1 MGFRTFSEEPIAES
15 ESAPSAPPEP
25 EPPSVPSLPLQPA
38 NTAGPAEA
46 GDTEEAPDGAG
57 AGDDLADLLWDV
69 QVSTK
74 GKAIRRRPMTEILM
88 GKLCYSLSS
97 TAAVAE
103 VVQTVLRMMDVLAEN
118 TNQEDVNPSKSHVR
132 TILVKLD
139 CLHSL
144 SRRVFAKPNQP
155 DRRTVRFLSAD
166 SSPQKNYDYFLVT
179 EELMTRDSV
188 HRVPVDASGQVDPW
202 RGFAVERRTMVVTTI
217 ARGES
222 SAALKTM
229 RVLHIICLE
238 NTAEAVRGLARDTG
252 AAAAHERVLRK
263 QLNTVCRLLTPRS
276 DQEVVEVKM
285 LDAGAPAGAGT
296 AADKQTLHHFRALE
310 ARGIWFR
317 CASCKADH
325 GDFQDDMHGWMVM
338 WAGKFAEAAARLAHW
353 IEGCFCHE
361 HILVSQMPA
370 SKRRKTMMEETGS
383 GTCCWKGKRLPELAC
398 GKMTDLIQ
406 YFTNQARAEYISE
419 MLAAPADVRARV
431 TAIDALATEQLRV
444 VLEQKFAYAQTIP
457 WVVRA
462 AFGGYTGIFWA
473 RCKAAISEGF
483 RQYSQATTGGAFVDA
498 VSFRAFSGQ
507 TLESRQ
513 LKAFADSELPLH
525 HYAEAWTMVQ
535 EYSFCSLAVV
545 AMIGDP
551 QQLQRMTV
559 VQRLAKV
566 YAYRP
571 DEHFMDVSEE
581 ATAQAVYQKALLDAS
596 AAARTEDSVP
606 LKLDPAPHQI
616 VHFLRSH
623 LRNGSL
629 VQPEEEADVPCKEM
643 LSQHLWLSLRTEVVV
658 PAVSLDA
665 RPEQRKDVRADRG
678 RSKSSIL
685 VMLHT
690 HVRVLSDT
698 EVRVQSSG
706 EQARVSGAGELL

>member
-1 MGFRTFSEEPIAES
+1 
-15 ESAPSAPPEP
+15 
-25 EPPSVPSLPLQPA
+25 
-38 NTAGPAEA
+38 
-46 GDTEEAPDGAG
+46 
-57 AGDDLADLLWDV
+57 
-69 QVSTK
+69 
-74 GKAIRRRPMTEILM
+74 
-88 GKLCYSLSS
+88 
-97 TAAVAE
+97 
-103 VVQTVLRMMDVLAEN
+103 
-118 TNQEDVNPSKSHVR
+118 
-132 TILVKLD
+132 
-139 CLHSL
+139 
-144 SRRVFAKPNQP
+144 
-155 DRRTVRFLSAD
+155 
-166 SSPQKNYDYFLVT
+166 
-179 EELMTRDSV
+179 
-188 HRVPVDASGQVDPW
+188 
-202 RGFAVERRTMVVTTI
+202 MVVTTI

-238 NTAEAVRGLARDTG
+238 NTAVALPQYRGEVRGFLSDQGTERLICKYPLDTAANVKEAVRGLARDTG
-252 AAAAHERVLRK
+252 AAAAAHERVRALPFFPEALEIPGSLHVVFNTLEAVVKSVPEFEVLHK

-276 DQEVVEVKM
+276 YQEVVEVKM

-296 AADKQTLHHFRALE
+296 AADKQTLHKFRDTLLE
-310 ARGIWFR
+310 WRHWRPEEFGSDVHIAKQITEILEDG
-317 CASCKADH
+317 
-325 GDFQDDMHGWMVM
+325 MHGWMVV
-338 WAGKFAEAAARLAHW
+338 WAGKFAEAATRLAHW

-361 HILVSQMPA
+361 HILVSQPA

-406 YFTNQARAEYISE
+406 YFTNQARTEYISQ

-444 VLEQKFAYAQTIP
+444 VLEHKFAYAQTIP
-457 WVVRA
+457 WVVCA
-462 AFGGYTGIFWA
+462 AFGGYTGIPWA

-513 LKAFADSELPLH
+513 LKAFADSELPLR

-535 EYSFCSLAVV
+535 EYSFCSLAERGTERQHSEIRNAARRGQRYAGPAVVASRKREKQVV

-551 QQLQRMTV
+551 QQLQFLVAHWRDRQIWEHLLEHCLPKQTVRRMTV

-566 YAYRP
+566 YAYHP

-606 LKLDPAPHQI
+606 LKLDPAPHQR
-616 VHFLRSH
+616 LSGH
-623 LRNGSL
+623 L
-629 VQPEEEADVPCKEM
+629 CKD
-643 LSQHLWLSLRTEVVV
+643 L
-658 PAVSLDA
+658 P
-665 RPEQRKDVRADRG
+665 VRLCKALGG
-678 RSKSSIL
+678 RL
-685 VMLHT
+685 YAW
-690 HVRVLSDT
+690 RCVLYW
-698 EVRVQSSG
+698 QG
-706 EQARVSGAGELL
+706 Q